1 VYDGDHS
8 PAAGERPRTRRGG
21 EICHSGTKKDAEDG
35 AKDRGIVAAG
45 LYPRDIL
52 ESSPSP
58 SRSNFVEIWGVL
70 NVTPD
75 SFSDGGLFLNR
86 DAAIA
91 RARQMLAEGAHVIDV
106 GGASSRPKGQT
117 YGAGAEDV
125 AVDVEIA
132 RVVPVVEVLVR
143 EGAKVSIDT
152 TRGEVADAA
161 LRAGAQIVNDVS
173 MGRDPALL
181 AAVAA
186 HRAELVLMHTRG
198 AGEVTPENTAYAD
211 VVREVFI
218 ALEHACERARAA
230 GIEADRLWIDP
241 GLGFAKTAD
250 QSARL
255 LAHTRDFLGLG
266 AKVLVGASRKSF
278 LSVLAEHEGVRPAPD
293 ARLAASLVA
302 AIEAARGGA
311 HAVRVHDVAETR
323 QALAVMNALEA
334 RHA

>member
-1 VYDGDHS
+1 MYDGDHRRA
-8 PAAGERPRTRRGG
+8 PGERPLTRRPG
-21 EICHSGTKKDAEDG
+21 EICAGNSEFTREPRNPGDG
-35 AKDRGIVAAG
+35 AKSWVPPFLGSRVSSG
-45 LYPRDIL
+45 PR
-52 ESSPSP
+52 
-58 SRSNFVEIWGVL
+58 VEIWGVL

-75 SFSDGGLFLNR
+75 SFSDGGLYLLP

-91 RARQMLAEGAHVIDV
+91 RAKQMLTEGADVIDV

-125 AVDVEIA
+125 PIEVEIA
-132 RVVPVVEVLVR
+132 RVVPVVEAIAR
-143 EGAKVSIDT
+143 ELGAKVSIDT
-152 TRGEVADAA
+152 VYGEVADAA
-161 LRAGAQIVNDVS
+161 LRAGARIVNDVS
-173 MGRDPALL
+173 TGHDASLL
-181 AAVAA
+181 FAVAE

-198 AGEVTPENTAYAD
+198 HGEVTPENTAYED
-211 VVREVFI
+211 VVRDVGND
-218 ALEHACERARAA
+218 LVCACDRARAC
-230 GIEADRLWIDP
+230 GVSTDRLWIDP

-255 LAHTRDFLGLG
+255 LAHTRDFVGHG
-266 AKVLVGASRKSF
+266 PRVLIGASRKSF
-278 LSVLAEHEGVRPAPD
+278 LSVLAEHDGVRPAPD

-323 QALAVMNALEA
+323 QALAVLDALEA